1 MSHELA
7 LRIKGMWETVSE
19 REGKPTKLIL
29 SFRMVSSS
37 FDIFKKALKELEAD
51 GFKVKET
58 LTGDFLIMKGET
70 ANETRDHELFDV
82 VCKSDRDGL

>member
-1 MSHELA
+1 MGTKLAMIPLRKLLRLWQYEVA

-19 REGKPTKLIL
+19 REGKPAKLIL
-29 SFRMVSSS
+29 SFRMVCPS

-58 LTGDFLIMKGET
+58 LTGDFLVTKGE
-70 ANETRDHELFDV
+70 E
-82 VCKSDRDGL
+82 K